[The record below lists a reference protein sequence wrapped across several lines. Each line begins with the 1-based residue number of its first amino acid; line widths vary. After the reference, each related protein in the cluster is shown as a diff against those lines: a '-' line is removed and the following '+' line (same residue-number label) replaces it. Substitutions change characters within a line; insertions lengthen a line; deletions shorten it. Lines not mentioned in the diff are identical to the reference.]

1 MYILGC
7 RNTFYEESFENYKF
21 LDELGIDSGYIYAE
35 NPPIETVDNV
45 KERWAEFQEDIKS
58 VPSFRDCLATR
69 MRINYIKEQSKG
81 RRHKSQKQL
90 RR

>member
-1 MYILGC
+1 MNI
-7 RNTFYEESFENYKF
+7 REF
-21 LDELGIDSGYIYAE
+21 LDKVEKAVLKGLDEGQEVVEEA
-35 NPPIETVDNV
+35 VDNV
-45 KERWAEFQEDIKS
+45 KERWAEFHEDIKS

-69 MRINYIKEQSKG
+69 MRIDYIKEQSKG

>member
-1 MYILGC
+1 MNI
-7 RNTFYEESFENYKF
+7 RDF
-21 LDELGIDSGYIYAE
+21 LDKVEKAVLKGIDEGQE
-35 NPPIETVDNV
+35 VVEETVDNV

>member
-1 MYILGC
+1 MNI
-7 RNTFYEESFENYKF
+7 REF
-21 LDELGIDSGYIYAE
+21 LDKVEQVALNSMEIVEDH
-35 NPPIETVDNV
+35 VDV
-45 KERWAEFQEDIKS
+45 AKERWAEFQEDIKS

-69 MRINYIKEQSKG
+69 LRINYIKEQSKG

>member
-1 MYILGC
+1 MNI
-7 RNTFYEESFENYKF
+7 RSF
-21 LDELGIDSGYIYAE
+21 LDRVEEIVLKGLDEGQEVVEEA
-35 NPPIETVDNV
+35 VDNV

-58 VPSFRDCLATR
+58 VPSFRECLATR
-69 MRINYIKEQSKG
+69 MKLNSIKDQSKG

>member
-1 MYILGC
+1 MNI
-7 RNTFYEESFENYKF
+7 REF
-21 LDELGIDSGYIYAE
+21 LNKVEKAVLKGIDEGQE
-35 NPPIETVDNV
+35 VVEETVDSV

>member
-1 MYILGC
+1 MNI
-7 RNTFYEESFENYKF
+7 REF
-21 LDELGIDSGYIYAE
+21 LNRVEKAVLKGIDEGQEVVEEA
-35 NPPIETVDNV
+35 VDSV

-69 MRINYIKEQSKG
+69 MRLNSIKDQSKG

>member
-1 MYILGC
+1 MNI
-7 RNTFYEESFENYKF
+7 RNF
-21 LDELGIDSGYIYAE
+21 LDRVEEVVLKGLDEGQE
-35 NPPIETVDNV
+35 VVEETVDNV
-45 KERWAEFQEDIKS
+45 KERWAEFQEDMKS

-69 MRINYIKEQSKG
+69 MRINSIKDQSKG

>member
-1 MYILGC
+1 MNI
-7 RNTFYEESFENYKF
+7 REF
-21 LDELGIDSGYIYAE
+21 LNRIEKAVLKGIDEGQE
-35 NPPIETVDNV
+35 VVEETVDSV

-69 MRINYIKEQSKG
+69 MRIDYIKEQSKG

>member
-1 MYILGC
+1 MNI
-7 RNTFYEESFENYKF
+7 REF
-21 LDELGIDSGYIYAE
+21 LDKVEKAVLKGIDEGQE
-35 NPPIETVDNV
+35 VVEETVDSV

-69 MRINYIKEQSKG
+69 LRINYIKEQSKG

>member
-1 MYILGC
+1 MNI
-7 RNTFYEESFENYKF
+7 REF
-21 LDELGIDSGYIYAE
+21 LNRVEKAVLKGIDEGQEVVEEA
-35 NPPIETVDNV
+35 VDNV

-69 MRINYIKEQSKG
+69 MRIDYIKEQSKG

>member
-1 MYILGC
+1 MNIRDFLN
-7 RNTFYEESFENYKF
+7 RVENKV
-21 LDELGIDSGYIYAE
+21 LNSMDIVEDKVE
-35 NPPIETVDNV
+35 ETVDV
-45 KERWAEFQEDIKS
+45 AKERWAEFQEDIKS

>member
-1 MYILGC
+1 MNI
-7 RNTFYEESFENYKF
+7 REF
-21 LDELGIDSGYIYAE
+21 LDKVEKAVLKGIDEGQE
-35 NPPIETVDNV
+35 VVEETVDNV

>member
-1 MYILGC
+1 MNI
-7 RNTFYEESFENYKF
+7 REF
-21 LDELGIDSGYIYAE
+21 LDKVEKAVLKGIDEGQE
-35 NPPIETVDNV
+35 VVEETVDNV

-69 MRINYIKEQSKG
+69 LRINYIKEQSKG

>member
-1 MYILGC
+1 MNI
-7 RNTFYEESFENYKF
+7 REF
-21 LDELGIDSGYIYAE
+21 LNRVEKAVLKGIDEGQEVVEEA
-35 NPPIETVDNV
+35 VDSV

-69 MRINYIKEQSKG
+69 MRIDYIKEQSKG

>member
-1 MYILGC
+1 MKI
-7 RNTFYEESFENYKF
+7 REF
-21 LDELGIDSGYIYAE
+21 LNKVEKAVLKGIDEGQE
-35 NPPIETVDNV
+35 VVEETVDSV

-69 MRINYIKEQSKG
+69 MRIDYIKEQSKG

>member
-1 MYILGC
+1 MNI
-7 RNTFYEESFENYKF
+7 RSF
-21 LDELGIDSGYIYAE
+21 LDRVEEIVLKGIDEGQE
-35 NPPIETVDNV
+35 VVEETVDNV

-58 VPSFRDCLATR
+58 VPSFRECLATR
-69 MRINYIKEQSKG
+69 MRLNSIKDQSKG

>member
-1 MYILGC
+1 MNI
-7 RNTFYEESFENYKF
+7 REF
-21 LDELGIDSGYIYAE
+21 LDRVEKAVLKGIDEGQEVVEEA
-35 NPPIETVDNV
+35 VDNV
-45 KERWAEFQEDIKS
+45 KERWAEFHEDIKS

-69 MRINYIKEQSKG
+69 MRINHIKDQSKG